1 MSPLFNI
8 LSRFVIDFLPRSK
21 HLLISWLQSPS
32 AVILEPKKRKCHC
45 FYFSPIYLPWSDGT
59 GCHDL
64 LFWTLSFKPTF
75 SLSSF
80 TFIKRLF
87 SFSSLSAIRVVS
99 SAYLRFLILLL
110 AILISAKS
118 TDTFSSLH
126 PALFQQGYYH
136 HIRYHRFLLKTLVLS
151 TYQQRSLKKKKSRA
165 NRLDLTWL
173 TFINPHYFTD
183 TVSIGEL
190 LLLSTTNWGVVSS
203 Q

>member
-1 MSPLFNI
+1 MAAVTIF
-8 LSRFVIDFLPRSK
+8 
-21 HLLISWLQSPS
+21 
-32 AVILEPKKRKCHC
+32 AVIVEPKKRKCHC
-45 FYFSPIYLPWSDGT
+45 FYFSPSI
-59 GCHDL
+59 CHEVMGPDAMIF
-64 LFWTLSFKPTF
+64 FWTLSFKPTF

-87 SFSSLSAIRVVS
+87 SFSSLSAVRVVS
-99 SAYLRFLILLL
+99 SAYLRLLKLLL

-136 HIRYHRFLLKTLVLS
+136 HIRYHRFLIQTLVLS

-173 TFINPHYFTD
+173 TYINPHYFTD

>member
-1 MSPLFNI
+1 MAAVTIF
-8 LSRFVIDFLPRSK
+8 
-21 HLLISWLQSPS
+21 
-32 AVILEPKKRKCHC
+32 AVIVEPKKIKLATV
-45 FYFSPIYLPWSDGT
+45 FIFSTSIYHEVMGPDAMIF
-59 GCHDL
+59 
-64 LFWTLSFKPTF
+64 FWTLSFKPTF

-87 SFSSLSAIRVVS
+87 SFSSLSAVRVVS
-99 SAYLRFLILLL
+99 SAYLRLLKLLL

-136 HIRYHRFLLKTLVLS
+136 HIRYHRFLIQTLVLS

-173 TFINPHYFTD
+173 TYINPHYFTD